1 MLSNFLIF
9 LVIGLFVAMLFL
21 NVYFRVKV
29 LKSYRFLIKNRV
41 EFTVTELFNK
51 KKMEAEVYTKYPQ
64 FKKEIDSFARHIR
77 YSVNMAI
84 VLIFLITLFGGILM
98 YFRHD

>member
-1 MLSNFLIF
+1 MLFNFLIF

-29 LKSYRFLIKNRV
+29 LKAYRFLIKNRV
-41 EFTVTELFNK
+41 EFTVKEIFNK
-51 KKMEAEVYTKYPQ
+51 KKMEAEVYPKYPQ
-64 FKKEIDSFARHIR
+64 YTKEIDSFARHIR

-98 YFRHD
+98 YFRHE